1 MSASSTTLPLRT
13 LGLPLQGRSALSS
26 GDVADPDQLDQ
37 VSWSSSQSHLIP
49 SSTNKYPGSG
59 STGSPTH
66 SAVLLPEDSA
76 DNGGYES
83 SPAAS
88 ISTPLIATSPP
99 GPPAATSEVVQ
110 PGVPK
115 VHRMTL
121 YPIYGVP
128 RYTNSPKIDFGHEPF
143 IVQPVTTDF
152 SLFVIH
158 HDDVF

>member
-13 LGLPLQGRSALSS
+13 LGLPLQSRGALSS
-26 GDVADPDQLDQ
+26 GDVAEPDQLGQ
-37 VSWSSSQSHLIP
+37 VSWSSSQSHLLP
-49 SSTNKYPGSG
+49 SSTNEYPGSG
-59 STGSPTH
+59 TASPTP

-76 DNGGYES
+76 DHGGYES
-83 SPAAS
+83 SPVAS
-88 ISTPLIATSPP
+88 ISTPLIATSP
-99 GPPAATSEVVQ
+99 PPAATSEVVQ

-128 RYTNSPKIDFGHEPF
+128 RYTSSPKIDSGHEPF